1 MEVSIMRE
9 EFDLENRQKLLYKE
23 DASLKEYHF
32 NIQGI
37 SEGMAE
43 ALKPFAMAVVEYEE
57 PGNHHLAAEMN
68 ALQLLEAGRKM
79 CCTAVGEVLG
89 NEWVKITEALTAIDP
104 VLSNFIVPKCIYRG
118 GICTG
123 MSPVA
128 TTVMLSSRCLSK
140 YLRSCT
146 GKFVTVRLS
155 TITTR
160 RLTRRCMHV

>member
-118 GICTG
+118 GICTEDEPCG
-123 MSPVA
+123 YNGNA
-128 TTVMLSSRCLSK
+128 LIQMLEQVPEKLYRE
-140 YLRSCT
+140 
-146 GKFVTVRLS
+146 VRNRKAVHDNNQK
-155 TITTR
+155 IN
-160 RLTRRCMHV
+160 